1 MKCPSLS
8 VHEPMRSTGV
18 YSTKNI
24 SNIDMKTAALVFV
37 MAILSLNLSA
47 QFERNSY
54 QTQKTW
60 LKVGIVQ
67 NGEWF
72 IIEHQDIN
80 LVLDYGLGNLQ
91 INLKNT
97 DFDTLNH
104 TREETDYPLKEERI
118 YQIKGTI
125 PINDILNQKRIE
137 AQYFVELNLSN
148 RELGINHPVRF
159 DLTVST
165 PNPSMNKAKFRNFIL
180 HGTFQNHELKLPYF
194 EGYDDNIEVWIK
206 WTAYYVIG

>member
-1 MKCPSLS
+1 MNAIATRPKLPEL
-8 VHEPMRSTGV
+8 
-18 YSTKNI
+18 K
-24 SNIDMKTAALVFV
+24 LV
-37 MAILSLNLSA
+37 SC
-47 QFERNSY
+47 
-54 QTQKTW
+54 K
-60 LKVGIVQ
+60 

-72 IIEHQDIN
+72 IIEHKDIN
-80 LVLDYGLGNLQ
+80 LVLDYGLGNIQ

-104 TREETDYPLKEERI
+104 SQEEMNYALKEDRI
-118 YQIKGTI
+118 YKITGQI
-125 PINDILNQKRIE
+125 PINEILNQKNIE

-148 RELGINHPVRF
+148 QDLRINHPVRF

-165 PNPSMNKAKFRNFIL
+165 PNPSINRAKFRNFIL
-180 HGTFQNHELKLPYF
+180 HGTFQNHELQLPYF

>member
-1 MKCPSLS
+1 
-8 VHEPMRSTGV
+8 
-18 YSTKNI
+18 
-24 SNIDMKTAALVFV
+24 MKTAAL
-37 MAILSLNLSA
+37 SLLLISLTLNFFG

-54 QTQKTW
+54 QTQKTRI
-60 LKVGIVQ
+60 KVGIVQ

-72 IIEHQDIN
+72 IIEHKDIN

-97 DFDTLNH
+97 DFATLNYNQS
-104 TREETDYPLKEERI
+104 ETDYTLNEERV
-118 YQIKGTI
+118 YTIKGTI
-125 PINDILNQKRIE
+125 PINEILNQKNIE
-137 AQYFVELNLSN
+137 AQYFVELLLTN

-159 DLTVST
+159 DLTVSS
-165 PNPSMNKAKFRNFIL
+165 PNPSTNRAKFRNFIL
-180 HGTFQNHELKLPYF
+180 HGTFQNHELQLPYF

>member
-1 MKCPSLS
+1 MKS
-8 VHEPMRSTGV
+8 
-18 YSTKNI
+18 I
-24 SNIDMKTAALVFV
+24 A
-37 MAILSLNLSA
+37 LSLLVIALSLQTFG

-54 QTQKTW
+54 QTQKTRI
-60 LKVGIVQ
+60 KVGIVQ

-97 DFDTLNH
+97 DFATLNDKQ
-104 TREETDYPLKEERI
+104 TESNDVLNEERV
-118 YQIKGTI
+118 YRIKGTI
-125 PINDILNQKRIE
+125 PINDILNQKNIE
-137 AQYFVELNLSN
+137 AQYFVELLLANQ
-148 RELGINHPVRF
+148 ELGINHPVRF
-159 DLTVST
+159 DLTVSS
-165 PNPSMNKAKFRNFIL
+165 PNPSINKAKFRNFIL